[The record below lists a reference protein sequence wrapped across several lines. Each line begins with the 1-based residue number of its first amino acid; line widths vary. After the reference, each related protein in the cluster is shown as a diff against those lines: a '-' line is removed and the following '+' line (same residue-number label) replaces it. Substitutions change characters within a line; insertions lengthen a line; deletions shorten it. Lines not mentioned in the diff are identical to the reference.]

1 MKRLDGVD
9 DAHLGRFRLDRC
21 LDCLEV
27 RLGHD
32 RHPEGVRA
40 EPLCSQLDLRGR
52 LFAGDV
58 QNPAPG
64 AREVAEGA
72 ARDRRLADA
81 GRAADEHHR
90 PGHEAAAQHPVEL
103 ADPRLQ
109 ATQPGRLDVGERHR
123 LEGALR
129 GGTPRARGR
138 RRGRSLLHHRVPLAA
153 AGTAAVP
160 FGAVVAA
167 LRADEEGGRRHPARL
182 STSADVLSPYDRR
195 VRKAVVM
202 IDAGFEAILATVLL
216 MGVAYADIDERDF
229 PGPASDLVIGL
240 FALALYVL
248 ALVLATLVK
257 NEQLGDRVL
266 AVVVAVNAVTA
277 LVLLIWVLAANGFS
291 PQGRAVT
298 WVTIA
303 ALLVLAT
310 AQAFA
315 RRRR

>member
-1 MKRLDGVD
+1 
-9 DAHLGRFRLDRC
+9 
-21 LDCLEV
+21 
-27 RLGHD
+27 
-32 RHPEGVRA
+32 
-40 EPLCSQLDLRGR
+40 
-52 LFAGDV
+52 
-58 QNPAPG
+58 
-64 AREVAEGA
+64 
-72 ARDRRLADA
+72 
-81 GRAADEHHR
+81 
-90 PGHEAAAQHPVEL
+90 
-103 ADPRLQ
+103 
-109 ATQPGRLDVGERHR
+109 
-123 LEGALR
+123 
-129 GGTPRARGR
+129 
-138 RRGRSLLHHRVPLAA
+138 
-153 AGTAAVP
+153 
-160 FGAVVAA
+160 
-167 LRADEEGGRRHPARL
+167 
-182 STSADVLSPYDRR
+182 